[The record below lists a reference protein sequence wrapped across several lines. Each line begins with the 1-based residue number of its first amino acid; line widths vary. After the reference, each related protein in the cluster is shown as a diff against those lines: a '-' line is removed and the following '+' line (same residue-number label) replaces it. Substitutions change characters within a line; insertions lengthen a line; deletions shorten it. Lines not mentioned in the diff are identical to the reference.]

1 MRAEMI
7 EIFLNFWSRWTDDLC
22 ILINNRYC
30 LFSMKPE
37 IIRADSF
44 SDIGEE
50 LLMAESLESVL
61 SGKFNVKNF
70 YLLIFR
76 TQI

>member
-1 MRAEMI
+1 
-7 EIFLNFWSRWTDDLC
+7 
-22 ILINNRYC
+22 
-30 LFSMKPE
+30 MKPE

-61 SGKFNVKNF
+61 SDKFNVKNF

-76 TQI
+76 T